1 MVIPVKALTTLLT
14 ITSITHVEP
23 SSERSLRMSLPV
35 EYVLVREGALMFE
48 DLQVQE
54 AILMP

>member
-1 MVIPVKALTTLLT
+1 
-14 ITSITHVEP
+14 
-23 SSERSLRMSLPV
+23 MSLPV